1 MAKGGSN
8 SSTKVI
14 SLEQLK
20 KLGFKSYEDA
30 ARHLLKAAKERP
42 SHSPTSQDYMGALRR
57 KSFNSIGQLV
67 HAVRSRAQLDR
78 SNLGRAL
85 GYSSSYRKSLKR
97 VESGKTSPTPL
108 FLRRLINHFKLDSKF
123 VGTIDAKSQTRI
135 LINQLIARY
144 REMGC
149 SVQPH
154 INLIISAGR
163 PVRKTPVKPTAKKK
177 TAQAKKPTKISKETS
192 KKPRR
197 DKSGKFV

>member
-1 MAKGGSN
+1 MGRDGGNSGAKG
-8 SSTKVI
+8 I

-20 KLGFKSYEDA
+20 KLGFKSYRDA
-30 ARHLLKAAKERP
+30 AVQIMKAAK
-42 SHSPTSQDYMGALRR
+42 SPPKSQDYMGALRR

-67 HAVRSRAQLDR
+67 QDVRSKAQLDR

-97 VESGKTSPTPL
+97 IESGKTLPTPL

-123 VGTIDAKSQTRI
+123 VGTIDAKSQSRI

-144 REMGC
+144 REIGC

-154 INLIISAGR
+154 INLIISVGGR
-163 PVRKTPVKPTAKKK
+163 VKNTPEKPAVKKK
-177 TAQAKKPTKISKETS
+177 LF
-192 KKPRR
+192 RR
-197 DKSGKFV
+197 RNSLRLLRNLQK